1 MRIPKHMLPGQAA
14 GEPTARADLSPIT
27 SLGAVPWTRNDV
39 AGDLDTFLPLFDRR
53 PIREN
58 QGGMRSVGLFNVWF
72 LLNRL
77 RPKSVLESGIWKG
90 QSTWLIEETLPGADI
105 VSIDINLPIR
115 EYISRRARY
124 SDTDFLRI
132 DMNALGWKSEG
143 SLAFFDDHQDVI
155 PRLRRCQALGIRHII
170 LDDNYPEFLGARHVS
185 AAAVLNDR
193 NPDGTV
199 RYAAERQW
207 LLENTEAYYL
217 CMPIFDYLE
226 PLTMEK
232 SYIKEPS
239 LLGRFDASRHAR
251 YETYFRDLPEYRWT
265 TYLKLK

>member
-1 MRIPKHMLPGQAA
+1 MRIPKSMLPGEI
-14 GEPTARADLSPIT
+14 GRKPDRAQDLSPIT
-27 SLGAVPWTRNDV
+27 GLGTVPWSREDV
-39 AGDLDTFLPLFDRR
+39 SAALDAFLPMFERR

-77 RPKSVLESGIWKG
+77 RPGSVLESGIWKG
-90 QSTWLIEETLPGADI
+90 QSTWLIEETLPGAEI

-115 EYISRRARY
+115 EYISRKARY
-124 SDTDFLRI
+124 SDTDFLKI
-132 DMNALGWKSEG
+132 DMSAFGWKSESG
-143 SLAFFDDHQDVI
+143 LAFFDDHQDVI
-155 PRLRRCQALGIRHII
+155 PRLKKCQALGIKHII
-170 LDDNYPEFLGARHVS
+170 LDDNYPEFLGARHIS
-185 AAAVLNDR
+185 AAAILNDR

-199 RYAAERQW
+199 RYAADRQW
-207 LLENTEAYYL
+207 LLENTGTYYL
-217 CMPIFDYLE
+217 CMSIFDYLE

-239 LLGRFDASRHAR
+239 LLGRFDPARHAR
-251 YETYFRDLPEYRWT
+251 YETYSRDLPEYRWT

>member
-1 MRIPKHMLPGQAA
+1 MRIPLHSLKPGEGGNTAA
-14 GEPTARADLSPIT
+14 GQDTGRIESLGSVPWSRTDLSN
-27 SLGAVPWTRNDV
+27 A
-39 AGDLDTFLPLFDRR
+39 LDQFLPLFDRR

-77 RPKSVLESGIWKG
+77 RPASVLESGIWKG
-90 QSTWLIEETLPGADI
+90 QSTWLIEQTLPGAGI
-105 VSIDINLPIR
+105 VSIDINLQIR
-115 EYISRRARY
+115 EFISGKARY

-132 DMNALGWKSEG
+132 DLNAFGWDGRE

-155 PRLRRCQALGIRHII
+155 PRLKKCQFLGIKHII
-170 LDDNYPEFLGARHVS
+170 LDDNYPEFSGNRHIS

-193 NPDGTV
+193 DASGGIRFPE
-199 RYAAERQW
+199 ERRW
-207 LLENTEAYYL
+207 LLGNLDAYHV
-217 CMPIFDYLE
+217 CMPIFDYGE

-232 SYIKEPS
+232 SRITAES
-239 LLGRFDASRHAR
+239 LMGRFDPARHAR
-251 YETYFRDLPEYRWT
+251 YESYWKDMPEYRWT

>member
-1 MRIPKHMLPGQAA
+1 MRIPKHLQPDQAA
-14 GEPTARADLSPIT
+14 NRQPAPQDLSPIT
-27 SLGAVPWTRNDV
+27 SLGTVPWTRNDV
-39 AGDLDTFLPLFDRR
+39 TDALDAFLPMFARR

-72 LLNRL
+72 LLNRI

-90 QSTWLIEETLPGADI
+90 QSTWLIEETLPDADI

-115 EYISRRARY
+115 EYISRKARY

-132 DMNALGWKSEG
+132 DLKASGWNSAG

-155 PRLRRCQALGIRHII
+155 PRLRKCRDLGIKHII

-193 NPDGTV
+193 NQDGTA
-199 RYAAERQW
+199 RYASDREW
-207 LLENTEAYYL
+207 LLENAEAYYL
-217 CMPIFDYLE
+217 CMSIFDYLE